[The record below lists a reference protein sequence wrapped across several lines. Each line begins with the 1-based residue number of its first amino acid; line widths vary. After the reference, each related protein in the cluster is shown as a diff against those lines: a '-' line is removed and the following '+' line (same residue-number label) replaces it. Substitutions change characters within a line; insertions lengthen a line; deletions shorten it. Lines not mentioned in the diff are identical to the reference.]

1 MPTLLLSKKEVARL
15 LTMDLALASAR
26 TAFSIYQKGRMQ
38 QPPIVSMA
46 VDAHQGEL
54 DLKSCYVP
62 DSELISIKIASGY
75 WNNPKDHRLPAMHAP
90 LVLLAGKTGYPLCIM
105 DGSLITGYRTGAA
118 GALSAALLARKESR
132 TVALVG
138 SGNQAFM
145 QVMALKKV
153 LDIQEVRVYSP
164 DRHRVEAFKKNLHD
178 HLDISVIPCK
188 GAEEALKGADILITA
203 TPSEKAVV
211 SREWIKAGTHIIA
224 IGADMAGKQELDT
237 SILKAAKIY
246 VDSLSQCLERGRSE
260 TAFLRGWCR
269 PPTSRGNSATCC
281 SEISRDGGQGKK
293 SPFSTPR
300 EWPFRTTPSPAVSTI
315 WPGTRGSAPAS
326 TSSEPS
332 SKKAASS
339 QPEGCLRCRFWV
351 HWC

>member
-15 LTMDLALASAR
+15 LTMDLALASVK
-26 TAFSIYQKGRMQ
+26 TAFRIYQGARMQ

-75 WNNPKDHRLPAMHAP
+75 WNNPKNHRLPAMHAP

-138 SGNQAFM
+138 AGNQAFM
-145 QVMALKKV
+145 QVMAIKKV
-153 LDIQEVRVYSP
+153 LDIQEVRVFSP
-164 DRHRVEAFKKNLHD
+164 NRHRVAAFKKNLQD
-178 HLDISVIPCK
+178 HLDITVIPCE
-188 GAEEALKGADILITA
+188 GVEETLRGADLLITA
-203 TPSEKAVV
+203 TPSEKAIVWRDWV
-211 SREWIKAGTHIIA
+211 KAGTHIIA

-246 VDSLSQCLERGRSE
+246 VDSLSQCLERGEVRNGLLQGVFPASHIQGE
-260 TAFLRGWCR
+260 LGDLLLGNIEGRRGEEDITLFDATGMALQDNTLAGGIYQLAR
-269 PPTSRGNSATCC
+269 ERGL
-281 SEISRDGGQGKK
+281 
-293 SPFSTPR
+293 
-300 EWPFRTTPSPAVSTI
+300 
-315 WPGTRGSAPAS
+315 GTR
-326 TSSEPS
+326 
-332 SKKAASS
+332 
-339 QPEGCLRCRFWV
+339 LDLF
-351 HWC
+351 